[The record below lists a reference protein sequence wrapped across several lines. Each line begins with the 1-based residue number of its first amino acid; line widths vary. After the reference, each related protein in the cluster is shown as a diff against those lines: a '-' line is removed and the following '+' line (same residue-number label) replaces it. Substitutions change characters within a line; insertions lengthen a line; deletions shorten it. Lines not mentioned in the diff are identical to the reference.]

1 MYKNNTKNNQI
12 TSVVGVTKSCDTMN
26 EKLDFVNLCKYNFR
40 QRADVVKLGE
50 ICLL

>member
-1 MYKNNTKNNQI
+1 MSINTTNNNELS
-12 TSVVGVTKSCDTMN
+12 SVVAVTKIDDTMN
-26 EKLDFVNLCKYNFR
+26 ENLDFVNLCKYNFR